1 MYSLIIIRNNN
12 NNNKNK
18 ISESKIS
25 PDASFYFIF
34 I

>member
-25 PDASFYFIF
+25 PDASF
-34 I
+34 